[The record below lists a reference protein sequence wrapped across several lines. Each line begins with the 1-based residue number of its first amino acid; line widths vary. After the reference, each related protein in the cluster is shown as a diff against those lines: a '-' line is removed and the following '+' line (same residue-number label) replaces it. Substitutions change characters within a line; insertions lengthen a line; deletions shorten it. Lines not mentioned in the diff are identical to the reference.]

1 MSAWCCFQC
10 IGMSVSECTHLSVD
24 CLECSENALSALNC
38 LDCPKI
44 SICVLGYSGVHI
56 SIHLSL
62 HNVDLA
68 TYLVEGISASIRLTD
83 TSYCQTTKISCS
95 DISQTMFVEYGLTS
109 HMVMIVSN

>member
-1 MSAWCCFQC
+1 MRTGKSFVHWEVYECMGLF
-10 IGMSVSECTHLSVD
+10 SVHWTVCECTHLSVD

-38 LDCPKI
+38 LDCPEI

-83 TSYCQTTKISCS
+83 TSYCQTTKIICS
-95 DISQTMFVEYGLTS
+95 DIV
-109 HMVMIVSN
+109 